1 MCPAHTALGETCVC
15 KEGSSS
21 LAGSRFGAGDDKK
34 CLKFVH
40 HWILDFIF
48 HWGAGSINTVT
59 TFPLYQKAPRPVAI
73 YFQELVAGAR
83 AYDLNF
89 LCKYCT

>member
-1 MCPAHTALGETCVC
+1 MANGERRAPLCLSRQRAVTASLIWPFGSYSVCFISIVVCPAHTALGETRKC

-21 LAGSRFGAGDDKK
+21 LAGDDKK

-48 HWGAGSINTVT
+48 HGEGD
-59 TFPLYQKAPRPVAI
+59 P
-73 YFQELVAGAR
+73 
-83 AYDLNF
+83 
-89 LCKYCT
+89 